1 MGRHLGGEVT
11 ARCTRRFGVKRPGGG
26 MLWSE
31 WEGGIVLEQGK
42 FDKGKLTLG
51 TKHHWFASAPTDLPD
66 EDWAKEWVCYING
79 ITNEE
84 QRKRCEYVLA
94 AIEFYVDGSLQWQNT
109 EVYVPAYPWEIP
121 ECGGRNWYPA
131 CGRGGPWRIY
141 YPRPF
146 SS

>member
-1 MGRHLGGEVT
+1 MCASQDESSNFTFGGAHGR
-11 ARCTRRFGVKRPGGG
+11 GVQ
-26 MLWSE
+26 LWSE

-146 SS
+146 SP